1 MRGQVMK
8 KVTTFIALALLL
20 TLCAA
25 PVYAQGIPPLPHAF
39 YGNVTIN
46 NNPAPAGATVEAR
59 GTGVL
64 TGIAGNPVTTTVAG
78 VYGTS
83 NPFEPR
89 LIVQGDI
96 DEGAT
101 ITFYVNGRS
110 TGQTAEWHSGVTTQ
124 INLDVTIAAVG
135 GGAPGGAPAYTEVE
149 ATLFGEEALF
159 LIDDEGEIQE
169 TIIATSEDENLDLTI
184 KEGTTALDEDGDP
197 LSWLW
202 ADVDPSPPNPPE
214 DASII
219 GLAYDFGPD
228 GATFDPPIKLEYTYD
243 PDDVPEDVAEKDLVI
258 AYYDE
263 EDEEWVELDCVVDT
277 VHYTITASVPHF
289 TIFAI
294 IARTA
299 PPPPAPAPAPP
310 PVVAP
315 APPAPPAPPMA
326 PPLLP
331 PAPPLLPPAPPINWL
346 LIGGLIAAAVI
357 AILLIYFWWVRRRAS
372 SPNWWEE
379 V

>member
-1 MRGQVMK
+1 MK
-8 KVTTFIALALLL
+8 KVTTFIALVLLL

-46 NNPAPAGATVEAR
+46 NNPAPVGATVEAR

-110 TGQTAEWHSGVTTQ
+110 TSQTAEWHSGVTTQ

-135 GGAPGGAPAYTEVE
+135 GGAPGAAPAYTEVE
-149 ATLFGEEALF
+149 ATLFGEEASF

-202 ADVDPSPPNPPE
+202 ADVDPSPPDPPE

-263 EDEEWVELDCVVDT
+263 EDEEWVERGLVILAVNLGESPSRLEEFMEGNGLSFPVLLDTDT
-277 VHYTITASVPHF
+277 SAAKDYNARFIPTTFFIDKSGIIKDIKIGA
-289 TIFAI
+289 FANKAEI
-294 IARTA
+294 EWR
-299 PPPPAPAPAPP
+299 
-310 PVVAP
+310 
-315 APPAPPAPPMA
+315 
-326 PPLLP
+326 L
-331 PAPPLLPPAPPINWL
+331 INS
-346 LIGGLIAAAVI
+346 
-357 AILLIYFWWVRRRAS
+357 ILDG
-372 SPNWWEE
+372 E
-379 V
+379 